1 MSTKTLTTSEEAK
14 TYACNVTNGGLSL
27 EKAQRQL
34 AYFGQ
39 RLADSKTDEQTA
51 VWSEEISRIEE
62 WLASARFQRG
72 EYSRGVD
79 DLLLELIEWRAL
91 KFAFQNVKTERSPF
105 NDHVFYSQWLVGG
118 TYAVFAL
125 LGQLVSKDDRDDSL
139 RKLWGDV
146 SPFIASDGACTTEEF
161 DCINQKLQE
170 KTGHFTNVN
179 SKALMF
185 RNKVIAHNEWSPTI
199 KWSEIDKDIEI
210 LVRIWSLIASWS
222 SFGRF
227 EPFRTGDQAFS
238 GLDPFFSAEELKQLK
253 AKRQEYLG
261 RVYQWAVNHLHN
273 GQRDPGRGGFSRLSV
288 TSTIVMRL

>member
-1 MSTKTLTTSEEAK
+1 
-14 TYACNVTNGGLSL
+14 ACNVTNGGLSL

-161 DCINQKLQE
+161 DCI
-170 KTGHFTNVN
+170 
-179 SKALMF
+179 
-185 RNKVIAHNEWSPTI
+185 
-199 KWSEIDKDIEI
+199 
-210 LVRIWSLIASWS
+210 
-222 SFGRF
+222 
-227 EPFRTGDQAFS
+227 
-238 GLDPFFSAEELKQLK
+238 
-253 AKRQEYLG
+253 
-261 RVYQWAVNHLHN
+261 
-273 GQRDPGRGGFSRLSV
+273 
-288 TSTIVMRL
+288 